1 MATIG
6 AFRVAAG
13 SFADREAITYEQG
26 ILEASCAL
34 TWRMLSSATEAMTQS
49 SVGFQAKSETFDVWP
64 PWMNSSSGGPSSA
77 SSGVCRSAGRT
88 P

>member
-1 MATIG
+1 MTTIG
-6 AFRVAAG
+6 VFRVAAG
-13 SFADREAITYEQG
+13 ERAGREPITHEQR
-26 ILEASCAL
+26 ILDGSCVF

-77 SSGVCRSAGRT
+77 SSGVCRSAGNT
-88 P
+88 L